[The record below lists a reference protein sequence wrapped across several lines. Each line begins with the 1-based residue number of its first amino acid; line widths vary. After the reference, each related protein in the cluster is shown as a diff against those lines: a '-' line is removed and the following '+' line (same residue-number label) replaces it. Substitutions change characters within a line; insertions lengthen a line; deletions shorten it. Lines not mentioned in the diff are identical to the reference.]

1 MALFSRQTHNSTAA
15 EPPAP
20 DLGWVDEFIRNV
32 KPYIHVREEDSLLIR
47 KPNQAHRLNDQGV
60 RVLRFLLDGGRASS
74 LAAMVREPEQLDDI
88 ALFLFEVRRCLEGT
102 LRDGNHTRAVVVEP
116 LAVNFS
122 QLPVLSEVALTSR
135 CNLRCLFCYAGCACG
150 KGQAAGSGPASGS
163 EPASGIGTALTRPE
177 MTTAEVKKV
186 LEKIYHEAQVPSVS
200 FTGGEP
206 LLRDDIYQLISHA
219 AATGFRV
226 NLITNGTLVNEKV
239 AGKLRAAGLDSAQV
253 SLEGT
258 VPEVHESVTGVAHS
272 FERSVAAVACLSE
285 AGITVHTNTTMN
297 RRNLEDCLE
306 MPYFVKTRL
315 GLERF
320 SMNLVIPSG
329 SAAHNEPLLVRYSEA
344 GDYID
349 RILESSNDLGV
360 EFMWYSPTP
369 LCIFN
374 PIIRGL
380 GNKGC
385 AACDGLLSVDCNGDV
400 LPCSSF
406 ADPVGNILAR
416 DFREIW
422 DSRRARSYRLKELA
436 HPLCHGCDNL
446 NACHGAC
453 PLYWRHFGY
462 GELEARQAGAFE
474 KNRVAHV

>member
-1 MALFSRQTHNSTAA
+1 MLTLRRRLKKSAVAV
-15 EPPAP
+15 PPIP
-20 DLGWVDEFIRNV
+20 DLGWVDEFIQNV
-32 KPYIHVREEDSLLIR
+32 KPFIHVREEDNLLIR

-60 RVLRFLLDGGRASS
+60 RVLRFLLDGGSATG

-88 ALFLFEVRRCLEGT
+88 ALFLYEIRRCLEAIPS
-102 LRDGNHTRAVVVEP
+102 DGNHTRAVEVET

-122 QLPVLSEVALTSR
+122 PLPVLSEVALTSR
-135 CNLRCLFCYAGCACG
+135 CNLRCLFCYAGCGC
-150 KGQAAGSGPASGS
+150 
-163 EPASGIGTALTRPE
+163 GTALAAGKPE

-186 LEKIYHEAQVPSVS
+186 LEKIYHEAQAPSVS

-206 LLRDDIYQLISHA
+206 LLRKDIFELVSHA
-219 AATGFRV
+219 AAIGFRV
-226 NLITNGTLVNEKV
+226 NLITNGTLVD
-239 AGKLRAAGLDSAQV
+239 AGIAGNLRAAGLDSAQV

-258 VPEVHESVTGVAHS
+258 SAGIHEAITGVAGS
-272 FERSVAAVACLSE
+272 FERSVAAVTFLSD

-297 RRNLEDCLE
+297 LRNLEDCLE
-306 MPYFVKTRL
+306 MPGFVKDRL

-329 SAAHNEPLLVRYSEA
+329 SAAQNEPLLVRYSEA
-344 GDYID
+344 GGYLD
-349 RILESSNDLGV
+349 RILESSTGLGV

-385 AACDGLLSVDCNGDV
+385 AACDGLLSVDSGGDV

-406 ADPVGNILAR
+406 ADPVGNILAQ

-422 DSRRARSYRLKELA
+422 DSPRARSYRLKELA
-436 HPLCHGCDNL
+436 HPVCQKCDNL

-453 PLYWRHFGY
+453 PLYWRHFGF
-462 GELEARQAGAFE
+462 GELEARQNCQTEPA
-474 KNRVAHV
+474 VAHG